1 MDQGTPPNF
10 YLTVCL
16 YVSFYFLFFSSATP
30 HLVLSN
36 IPTEQE
42 LHNNRR
48 AKTFSEQLDPFLAA
62 TRHAH
67 ATQQVKG
74 IAKAKAK
81 ATVGTVRGYH
91 SRQHSKNPSSSSTA
105 SRSVGTSSSRTHSRQ
120 HSRQHSLQ
128 KSIHNRHQDHTSLA
142 NDFPLPGNYFA
153 GPSSSSSSHTLTDPP
168 PTNSP
173 VHRDFQLTQCR
184 RGRERTGLYH
194 QQNSLQ
200 RLLQQLHLAQD
211 PSLSSLHPQN
221 YKSPQPRL
229 YQSRTSKFPRANQN
243 RYYHFYPQDKSLFR
257 TKMDTTVTHTSNAPS
272 GMPSSESNPASAVSP
287 TSPIPGVQSDFQPH
301 HEKRTSIGWAD
312 GKQMAPTQDSQ
323 PRQQVQ
329 PHQQQQASPRTTTH
343 AIYEQPSEHVQIQQH
358 QQHQQQQQQQQGST
372 QKPAQGPVQGQ
383 GAPISTQKT
392 SSTRTRYDCP
402 LEESVT
408 PSTLLAHLRL
418 LRLVQSLVIVDDED
432 LDFLFLIRSEERY
445 LMYLDM
451 LQQLQPPSHSVPLP
465 PLDVALMWTVHM
477 LAPYRYYEDLLRSY
491 SPHLLNYSF
500 PLERYVAS
508 VDIEDPTTKHEA
520 FKSSKEM
527 WRQLYPEEAFD
538 LDKNDTNRM
547 FEIQCLWC
555 GGTNVMDSS
564 TYIKFR
570 IDGMPIDCAGCGSQ
584 CSLETLSS
592 KRLWDGIEAFRSDSS
607 ALLAGSLLSP
617 YSGTPDVLTAQNEHR
632 HLFFH
637 PRIQFGLDQSSASLN
652 CSWPKVIEAFQDMG
666 PDQYYGI
673 RPTTL
678 ARIMS
683 SYMGL
688 VEERLSIDLVAGALR
703 QRDFQKAMMITGG
716 QAWCQPQVLQRTLDR
731 YKKFMLL
738 ARAESKHS
746 GGKSAPV
753 AIVGGGHPGAV
764 DVTAGEVTA
773 ALSSGGMGVGG
784 QPGRHALVPTLDI
797 DLAWHTHMLSPP
809 HYRQY
814 QILHYGRVLNH
825 DDTVQATSIMTKQD
839 FVRTAE
845 LWQELYQERYSSQEI
860 SWRGQFVLT
869 PEKLCAGVCF
879 PPYGVYLI
887 WKSWRSKRRAKRLNR
902 VGKESK
908 DKERQRRD
916 SDADMNEKGST
927 STSSARASVDN
938 YRQKAV
944 ASLSEK
950 NPELQI
956 EELSVTPENDS
967 NVEIYAGQASGHDA
981 KGKGRV
987 ENGDHVAVVT
997 DTQAPIGDVAMQG
1010 QGGSQQQQQQPNQS
1024 HHKNL
1029 TPALGLDGR
1038 LSNWNGDTAGPD
1050 GQASCSSGACVMS
1063 PWNELQD
1070 LVPYADIQPQQQREL
1085 RRERT

>member
-1 MDQGTPPNF
+1 MN
-10 YLTVCL
+10 
-16 YVSFYFLFFSSATP
+16 
-30 HLVLSN
+30 SN
-36 IPTEQE
+36 RNIYKYD
-42 LHNNRR
+42 NN
-48 AKTFSEQLDPFLAA
+48 
-62 TRHAH
+62 
-67 ATQQVKG
+67 
-74 IAKAKAK
+74 
-81 ATVGTVRGYH
+81 
-91 SRQHSKNPSSSSTA
+91 
-105 SRSVGTSSSRTHSRQ
+105 
-120 HSRQHSLQ
+120 
-128 KSIHNRHQDHTSLA
+128 
-142 NDFPLPGNYFA
+142 
-153 GPSSSSSSHTLTDPP
+153 SSSSSSSSRDPRK
-168 PTNSP
+168 SRLKGRFKGKGFRSVLRRP
-173 VHRDFQLTQCR
+173 VALGH
-184 RGRERTGLYH
+184 
-194 QQNSLQ
+194 
-200 RLLQQLHLAQD
+200 
-211 PSLSSLHPQN
+211 
-221 YKSPQPRL
+221 
-229 YQSRTSKFPRANQN
+229 
-243 RYYHFYPQDKSLFR
+243 
-257 TKMDTTVTHTSNAPS
+257 
-272 GMPSSESNPASAVSP
+272 
-287 TSPIPGVQSDFQPH
+287 
-301 HEKRTSIGWAD
+301 
-312 GKQMAPTQDSQ
+312 
-323 PRQQVQ
+323 
-329 PHQQQQASPRTTTH
+329 
-343 AIYEQPSEHVQIQQH
+343 
-358 QQHQQQQQQQQGST
+358 
-372 QKPAQGPVQGQ
+372 
-383 GAPISTQKT
+383 
-392 SSTRTRYDCP
+392 
-402 LEESVT
+402 ESVT

-477 LAPYRYYEDLLRSY
+477 LAPYRYFEDLLRSY
-491 SPHLLNYSF
+491 SPHMLSYSF
-500 PLERYVAS
+500 PLELYVAS
-508 VDIEDPTTKHEA
+508 VDIEDPTTEHEA
-520 FKSSKEM
+520 FRSSKEM

-570 IDGMPIDCAGCGSQ
+570 IDG
-584 CSLETLSS
+584 
-592 KRLWDGIEAFRSDSS
+592 
-607 ALLAGSLLSP
+607 
-617 YSGTPDVLTAQNEHR
+617 TPDVLTAQNEHR

-637 PRIQFGLDQSSASLN
+637 PRIQFGLDQASASLN

-764 DVTAGEVTA
+764 DVTAGEVTTT
-773 ALSSGGMGVGG
+773 LSSGGMSVGG

-825 DDTVQATSIMTKQD
+825 DDTVQATSTMTKQD

-887 WKSWRSKRRAKRLNR
+887 WRSWRSKRRAKRLNR

-916 SDADMNEKGST
+916 SDAEMNEKGSASSS
-927 STSSARASVDN
+927 STRASMDN
-938 YRQKAV
+938 HRQKTV

-956 EELSVTPENDS
+956 EELSVAPENDS
-967 NVEIYAGQASGHDA
+967 DIEINAGHASGYDA

-987 ENGDHVAVVT
+987 ENGDHHVVAADLNAST
-997 DTQAPIGDVAMQG
+997 TAASPSIAAAAMPG
-1010 QGGSQQQQQQPNQS
+1010 QSDSHQPNQS
-1024 HHKNL
+1024 DHRNL

-1070 LVPYADIQPQQQREL
+1070 LVPYADMQPQQQREL

>member
-1 MDQGTPPNF
+1 
-10 YLTVCL
+10 
-16 YVSFYFLFFSSATP
+16 
-30 HLVLSN
+30 
-36 IPTEQE
+36 
-42 LHNNRR
+42 
-48 AKTFSEQLDPFLAA
+48 
-62 TRHAH
+62 
-67 ATQQVKG
+67 
-74 IAKAKAK
+74 
-81 ATVGTVRGYH
+81 
-91 SRQHSKNPSSSSTA
+91 
-105 SRSVGTSSSRTHSRQ
+105 
-120 HSRQHSLQ
+120 
-128 KSIHNRHQDHTSLA
+128 
-142 NDFPLPGNYFA
+142 
-153 GPSSSSSSHTLTDPP
+153 
-168 PTNSP
+168 
-173 VHRDFQLTQCR
+173 
-184 RGRERTGLYH
+184 
-194 QQNSLQ
+194 
-200 RLLQQLHLAQD
+200 
-211 PSLSSLHPQN
+211 
-221 YKSPQPRL
+221 
-229 YQSRTSKFPRANQN
+229 
-243 RYYHFYPQDKSLFR
+243 
-257 TKMDTTVTHTSNAPS
+257 
-272 GMPSSESNPASAVSP
+272 
-287 TSPIPGVQSDFQPH
+287 
-301 HEKRTSIGWAD
+301 
-312 GKQMAPTQDSQ
+312 
-323 PRQQVQ
+323 
-329 PHQQQQASPRTTTH
+329 
-343 AIYEQPSEHVQIQQH
+343 
-358 QQHQQQQQQQQGST
+358 
-372 QKPAQGPVQGQ
+372 
-383 GAPISTQKT
+383 
-392 SSTRTRYDCP
+392 
-402 LEESVT
+402 
-408 PSTLLAHLRL
+408 
-418 LRLVQSLVIVDDED
+418 
-432 LDFLFLIRSEERY
+432 
-445 LMYLDM
+445 
-451 LQQLQPPSHSVPLP
+451 
-465 PLDVALMWTVHM
+465 M

-491 SPHLLNYSF
+491 SPHLLSYSF

-520 FKSSKEM
+520 FESSKEM

-607 ALLAGSLLSP
+607 ILLAGSLLSP
-617 YSGTPDVLTAQNEHR
+617 YSGTPDVITAQNEHR

-637 PRIQFGLDQSSASLN
+637 PRIQFGLDQASASLN

-683 SYMGL
+683 SYMSL

-753 AIVGGGHPGAV
+753 AIVKGGHPGAV
-764 DVTAGEVTA
+764 DVTAGELTA
-773 ALSSGGMGVGG
+773 TLSSGGMSVGG

-825 DDTVQATSIMTKQD
+825 DDTVQATSTMTKQD

-879 PPYGVYLI
+879 PPYGVYLL
-887 WKSWRSKRRAKRLNR
+887 WRSWRSKRRAKRLNR

-916 SDADMNEKGST
+916 SDAEMNEKGST
-927 STSSARASVDN
+927 SSSSARASVDN
-938 YRQKAV
+938 HRQKAV

-956 EELSVTPENDS
+956 EELSVSPENESDIEVNAS
-967 NVEIYAGQASGHDA
+967 QAGVYDA

-987 ENGDHVAVVT
+987 EDGDRHVVVAAANSQASTAAAVASPIS
-997 DTQAPIGDVAMQG
+997 DAPMPGQA
-1010 QGGSQQQQQQPNQS
+1010 GSQQQQQHQPNQND
-1024 HHKNL
+1024 HRNL

-1038 LSNWNGDTAGPD
+1038 LSNWNGDAMGPD

-1070 LVPYADIQPQQQREL
+1070 LVPYVDIQPQQQREL